1 MFAETPSAVS
11 NPGPVDNRTVPNAP
25 TGVLAVGGIEQ
36 AVISFSAPSD
46 DGGASVTGYNV
57 TTSPGGATRI
67 GATSP
72 ITISGLAPGP
82 YTFSVTASNA
92 LGVGPASSPSS
103 EVTVTVTLPTTR
115 HVTGEVRYYAG
126 TARVPGVQIAL
137 AGGQTINATTG
148 GDGAFSFTLNAG
160 EDDTLTPSKLEEVP
174 PSQEVTT
181 LDITLIR
188 RHILGIVALDSPYK
202 ILAADVNGSVSV
214 TTLDITFIRRLILGI
229 SATLPK
235 GAWQFV
241 PSGLVFPDPKLPW
254 NPDPARHYAGHTFRA
269 SLSGAH
275 QRPSPN
281 NSTAT
286 GIASASIAGDIL
298 TYSVSYSDLAPTAAH
313 LHGPAGADADAGVI
327 VPFTLTGSSGSTGV
341 FSGTATLTASQKL
354 AIIAGNS
361 YVNIHTAAFAGGEIR
376 GQLVAVPEPG
386 TLAGQDFIGIRLGDV
401 NNSWAPAATPGPLSL
416 NDESALLTPRL
427 TDPAG
432 GGKKV
437 LLEMPSVR
445 VAGGGTIEVP
455 LKVSGFDKVT
465 SFQFTLGW
473 NPRLL
478 RFQGLRHGGLTG
490 LESSNFNLSNTSKGR
505 LVCSWDDVSGLGQTL
520 GDGSVLLRLQFSVVD
535 THSAVS
541 PVRFLSAPAG
551 PEITVDSVVSDAAL
565 QEGLVWIGT
574 GPEDVRLLTP
584 ALDGAS
590 ASGRD
595 FQSIVLSVQS
605 VLGLTYSLEFA
616 DSLSERF
623 WRKLKGF
630 AGSGESIV
638 ITDVPPVSGQRFDRF
653 RATLEI
659 GSAENEGSAR
669 D

>member
-1 MFAETPSAVS
+1 MST
-11 NPGPVDNRTVPNAP
+11 
-25 TGVLAVGGIEQ
+25 
-36 AVISFSAPSD
+36 
-46 DGGASVTGYNV
+46 DGS
-57 TTSPGGATRI
+57 I
-67 GATSP
+67 
-72 ITISGLAPGP
+72 
-82 YTFSVTASNA
+82 
-92 LGVGPASSPSS
+92 
-103 EVTVTVTLPTTR
+103 
-115 HVTGEVRYYAG
+115 
-126 TARVPGVQIAL
+126 
-137 AGGQTINATTG
+137 
-148 GDGAFSFTLNAG
+148 
-160 EDDTLTPSKLEEVP
+160 
-174 PSQEVTT
+174 
-181 LDITLIR
+181 
-188 RHILGIVALDSPYK
+188 
-202 ILAADVNGSVSV
+202 SVS
-214 TTLDITFIRRLILGI
+214 
-229 SATLPK
+229 A
-235 GAWQFV
+235 
-241 PSGLVFPDPKLPW
+241 
-254 NPDPARHYAGHTFRA
+254 N
-269 SLSGAH
+269 
-275 QRPSPN
+275 
-281 NSTAT
+281 
-286 GIASASIAGDIL
+286 
-298 TYSVSYSDLAPTAAH
+298 
-313 LHGPAGADADAGVI
+313 
-327 VPFTLTGSSGSTGV
+327 
-341 FSGTATLTASQKL
+341 
-354 AIIAGNS
+354 
-361 YVNIHTAAFAGGEIR
+361 
-376 GQLVAVPEPG
+376 
-386 TLAGQDFIGIRLGDV
+386 
-401 NNSWAPAATPGPLSL
+401 AATPGPLSL